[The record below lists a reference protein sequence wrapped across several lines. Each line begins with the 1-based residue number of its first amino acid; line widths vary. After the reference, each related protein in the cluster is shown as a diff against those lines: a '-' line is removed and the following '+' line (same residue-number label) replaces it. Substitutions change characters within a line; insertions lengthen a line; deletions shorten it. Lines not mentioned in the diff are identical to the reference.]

1 MCGGKPKLV
10 TVVPISGVK
19 RRLSYRVPGWM
30 GSKVQVGSLVRIPIR
45 KKSELGVVEE
55 LAKTKDVSEDRLRNL
70 LEVIYE
76 CPVLTP
82 DLLELAKWM
91 ERYYGSSLEAI
102 LEAMIPAAVRRG
114 MRPKRRSYLRVG
126 KILDHKEIEEL
137 RRRASRQ
144 AVLYEF
150 LKKQDRKYPR
160 GEVLRLLKVPGSS
173 CRALLDK
180 GVLVEFEED
189 IKRVAYDDDLGL
201 IEEAHV
207 GAVELNEEQRAAS
220 EDLIKSL
227 KKDEFRVHL
236 LHGVTG
242 SGKTEV
248 YIRVLQEA
256 LKDGGGVVYLVPEV
270 ALTPQTLAR
279 LRGRLEELSG
289 YRTAVWHSHLSEGE
303 RRDAWDSLV
312 SGEARVVV
320 GARSAVFAPISSLRL
335 IIVDEEHEPAYK
347 QADSSRYHGRDVAV
361 YRAKICRALC
371 VLGSATPA
379 LESIYNTQIGKYRLN
394 KLRHRVDDQKLPLVH
409 VVDMKRELINKKR
422 NVLFSRL
429 LVEKMQERY
438 EKKEQTILFLN
449 RRGYSR
455 SLLCPTCGYFGECD
469 HCSVTL
475 TYHRVDE
482 TLRCHVCGLFKSAA
496 TTCSACGSDS
506 IRVQGHGT
514 QRVEELARKI
524 IPRARIVRIDADTM
538 KKKNNFR
545 RILADF
551 RIGKIDVLVGTQMI
565 AKGLDFPNVTLVGL
579 VDADIS
585 LQVPDFRSAER
596 CHQLIVQVAGRA
608 GRGDRSGE
616 VVVQTFL
623 PHSEPIQYARRG
635 DNDEF
640 AKEELFRRQEY
651 RYPPFR
657 HLIQHQFR
665 GRNEDKIAF
674 YAEQW
679 ARHARSSF
687 GKGIEI
693 RGPAPCSRLKVK
705 DFYRY
710 QIWYFAKSA
719 SKFVPALIEQ
729 RAKFAM
735 DKDVIDVIDVDP
747 VELV

>member
-1 MCGGKPKLV
+1 MCGGSPKVV

-19 RRLSYRVPGWM
+19 QTLSYRVPRWM
-30 GSKVQVGSLVRIPIR
+30 ESQVKVGSLVRVPIR
-45 KKSELGVVEE
+45 RRSELGVVEK
-55 LAKTKDVSEDRLRNL
+55 LAKTEEVSEDRLRNL
-70 LEVIYE
+70 LEVIHD
-76 CPVLTP
+76 CPALTP

-91 ERYYGSSLEAI
+91 ERYYGCSVEAI
-102 LEAMIPAAVRRG
+102 LEAMIPVSVRRG
-114 MRPKRRSYLRVG
+114 MGSKRRSYLRVERV
-126 KILDHKEIEEL
+126 LDDKGIEEL
-137 RRRASRQ
+137 RRRAPRQ

-150 LKKQDRKYPR
+150 LKEQVREVPR
-160 GEVLRLLKVPGSS
+160 GEVMKRLKVPGSS
-173 CRALLDK
+173 CRS
-180 GVLVEFEED
+180 LVEKGLVAEIEEET
-189 IKRVAYDDDLGL
+189 KRVAYDDDLRL

-220 EDLIKSL
+220 EDLIQSL

-256 LKDGGGVVYLVPEV
+256 LNGGGGVVYLVPEV
-270 ALTPQTLAR
+270 VLTPQTLAR

-289 YRTAVWHSHLSEGE
+289 YKTAVWHSHLSEGE
-303 RRDAWDSLV
+303 RRDAWNSLV
-312 SGEARVVV
+312 RGEARVVV
-320 GARSAVFAPISSLRL
+320 GARSAVFAPISALRL
-335 IIVDEEHEPAYK
+335 IIVDEEHESVYK
-347 QADSSRYHGRDVAV
+347 QADTPRYHGRDVAV
-361 YRAKICRALC
+361 YRAKICGALC

-394 KLRHRVDDQKLPLVH
+394 RLRHRVDDRKLPLVH
-409 VVDMKRELINKKR
+409 VVDMKREVINKNG

-429 LVEKMQERY
+429 LANKMQERY

-455 SLLCPTCGYFGECD
+455 SLLCPACGYVGECD

-475 TYHRVDE
+475 TYHRFDE
-482 TLRCHVCGLFKSAA
+482 TLRCHVCGLLKRAP
-496 TTCSACGSDS
+496 TICPACGSGA
-506 IRVQGHGT
+506 IRLQGHGT
-514 QRVEELARKI
+514 QRVEELARRI
-524 IPRARIVRIDADTM
+524 LPRARIVRIDADAM
-538 KKKNNFR
+538 KRKNTFR

-551 RIGKIDVLVGTQMI
+551 RIGKIDILVGTQMI

-585 LQVPDFRSAER
+585 LQIPNFRSAER

-635 DNDEF
+635 ETDEF
-640 AKEELFRRQEY
+640 ADEELSHRQEF

-674 YAEQW
+674 YAEHW
-679 ARHARSSF
+679 ARHARASF
-687 GKGIEI
+687 GKGIEV
-693 RGPAPCSRLKVK
+693 RGPAPCARLKVK
-705 DFYRY
+705 DCYRY

-719 SKFVPALIEQ
+719 SKFVPALIGLRDQ
-729 RAKFAM
+729 FAM

-747 VELV
+747 VELI